1 MRQSIIFAFF
11 MICFSQLSVAQK
23 IYLTYKIQTADSL
36 FVFRENVFSDYSIQ
50 SKAYSLFMQHVPNE
64 NIVSIEDNLNRK
76 FVKTDFD
83 HESFYSKVLNE
94 GHYNLYKC
102 IINGNTRYYI
112 CSKNDTM
119 MLNKKDSVNDHEI
132 IQDDNYRNKLVILS
146 KQYPDL
152 WKQARNTRFNEAD
165 VQKFISYL
173 NGKYATYHHAFI
185 NNDSFRFLNIS
196 LKGIAQN
203 NLSNIVLDV
212 LTSDYFIN
220 TSSNLSL
227 KYGVEL
233 SYSKQTAFFPKL
245 FSGLMFEN
253 GSTMDSIYIYKDHYE
268 TMNAKIVELP
278 VMLNYEF
285 TNSTV
290 TPYCY
295 VGLAPML
302 YFATISR
309 TDSNEIRHE
318 TKFTVNAFAALGIKL
333 KLTNA
338 CNIMAEYKCHVI
350 NQSNFLLG
358 VEYYLKLKH

>member
-1 MRQSIIFAFF
+1 
-11 MICFSQLSVAQK
+11 
-23 IYLTYKIQTADSL
+23 
-36 FVFRENVFSDYSIQ
+36 
-50 SKAYSLFMQHVPNE
+50 
-64 NIVSIEDNLNRK
+64 
-76 FVKTDFD
+76 
-83 HESFYSKVLNE
+83 
-94 GHYNLYKC
+94 
-102 IINGNTRYYI
+102 
-112 CSKNDTM
+112 M